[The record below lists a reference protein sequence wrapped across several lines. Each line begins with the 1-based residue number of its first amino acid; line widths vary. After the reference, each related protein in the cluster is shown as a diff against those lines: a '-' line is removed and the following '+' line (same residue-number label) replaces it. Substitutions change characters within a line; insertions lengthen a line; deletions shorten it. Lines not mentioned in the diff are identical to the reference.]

1 MKRLQ
6 KKFNTVLII
15 TIILLFSN
23 CTAWPAIAALLLKP
37 GKSGNEMVLLL
48 PGIMN
53 PQAGQGSTTN
63 STPNQTPP
71 TSPPTP
77 PVVTPTPVVDSNLMV
92 STTTTTGYYPSGTV
106 INIRVKFLEAVDVT
120 EIPQFKLNN
129 SIRVNYL
136 SGTATDTLL
145 FRYTVQAGNEE
156 DIIGLDAQ
164 SQVALILNG
173 GTIKSVANNTDLSL
187 TLPAPGAIYSM
198 GSGKVI
204 VIDTTSPTVT
214 SVNSSSLD
222 GNYLV
227 TQSVLIQVNF
237 SETVNVTGTP
247 QLKLE
252 TGASDAIAN
261 YTSGSGTSTL
271 IFNYTVLSG
280 HVSPDLDYFS
290 TLALALNAGS
300 ILDLANNVSNLTL
313 AAPGAVNSL
322 AANKAIVID
331 AGIPGITN
339 VTSST
344 LDGMYGVGQ
353 TISIQVVF
361 DKVVIV
367 TGVPTLTLETG
378 GTDAVVSYASGSGTN
393 TLTFTYTL
401 AAPYTS
407 ADLDYIST
415 LALLLS
421 GGTIK
426 DISNNNANLTLAAP
440 GTSGSLG
447 ANKAIVVNT
456 TTPSVLFSAATS
468 NTIESITTITI
479 PVVLSTVSALTVTVD
494 YALTGGTA
502 TAGGVDYTFSNGTL
516 TFAQGIVSQDIIFTV
531 INDSLDE
538 SNETVTI
545 GISNPGNA
553 TIGAILTHTYTI
565 LDDDPIPTVTFASST
580 SSSGDES
587 SVIRTVVL
595 NLSLVSGRTVTV
607 TATDSGGTA
616 SSGIDYTAIGSPLTI
631 TFNPGEITK
640 NINIPILQDLI
651 YEAANETIQLTLS
664 APTNASLGGITGH
677 TFTITDDDFGIV
689 SAETMDADNNGKID
703 HYKITFSE
711 AVNDS
716 SFPGYVSD
724 SLGSIQAKW
733 LIGGTS
739 TGVFLSHGSNEPVLS
754 DNTNDAVIFLKFAEV
769 GVYNTDSKP
778 NITTTVLPDLLAVSA
793 KTLEIISTSSV
804 TEADRA
810 KPVIV
815 TNSGSSI
822 STNLTVT
829 FSEPVWGSIGMPAC
843 GAGGNLTASSITY
856 SNVSGNGASLLT
868 GMGADSCGI
877 DTTAIFLANTNFISA
892 DNSTDTL
899 AGNGNLYDAANNTG
913 NTVLKLLSITAGPT
927 ITNIQEF
934 DTNRSGKID
943 QLRITFSTNMTDSTI
958 TDIDA
963 SRFTIGGT
971 TAIKVNTGTGIIAA
985 PNTDTGTANDTIITL
1000 FTNDSTVSGT
1010 SALSVAFLM
1019 NTGKWMGNGIE
1030 LQTIADLS
1038 SVVEDKAP
1046 PVILTAV
1053 ASDNTSLISGV
1064 DSDDTLVLTFSEGT
1078 NKPIIDSSNI
1088 ASILSLSSAHGWG
1101 TITSAT
1107 WNLAG
1112 DVLTI
1117 TFAGSGSTISI
1128 GDTVTIVGTITDTAT
1143 VPNTSTNIASVNT
1156 LSGTFTAVDTS
1167 IPTVASVSSM
1177 APTTV
1182 RVVFSK
1188 AMNTVQAATAANY
1201 KIIVSPASGL
1211 CSDSTNFTSSTQTTD
1226 FNIVSVLSISGTTYD
1241 ITLSASQV
1249 GAKSYSL
1256 LASKTAIHDLQPV
1269 TLSCPNNADFTGNE
1283 QLKTSSAACVVTN
1296 SLILSFSKPVFPGQ
1310 DIPKSAGCTTSIE
1323 CQKRYAITGAT
1334 VLTPTTAKILD
1345 GSVCGGAAADSSKV
1359 CITHP
1364 ELQGGGQYTIAVAN
1378 ATDGDGFNN
1387 LTGGL
1392 AWASPFSIRNSGDTE
1407 NMQVSPHDRVSFN
1420 GCGTPPQNFVD
1431 GPLASD
1437 PFGTGLTDFSYI
1449 FSFNNQVYLGP
1460 NENGTGGIHF
1470 EPDGSN
1476 PVNFSFGLH
1485 QDPLGISLNSAYG
1498 VTPSQ
1503 LFPSFGR
1510 SGCTANSAGCGSNN
1524 QNGRGLFTSGTVL
1537 GVEYLFGGAYYS
1549 GGQLKDIYVTTD
1561 TDSRPDFLYM
1571 KFNANIISGPQLK
1584 GFMATRVF
1592 NNSLWLSFPDSGGG
1606 APKVGYVSAFG
1617 ALSAPN
1623 ATQRGYAAPTGV
1635 GVAISG
1641 ANFPAVSASCDSF
1654 TLSNNVSLD
1663 TFMDFNGL
1671 MYTGG
1676 GGCSLSGNDGGLV
1689 RGKIAAPALGTDLTV
1704 ITPSDVAWS
1713 NSNTRFSR
1721 YLPKLFDFSPQD
1733 KAFPQMAVFQGKL
1746 FVARNTCENYTCPN
1760 LSADDCACP
1769 VANRYSQL
1777 WKCAPATVSS
1787 PLPATATACDPGDWT
1802 LVANNGSGQTSMGDG
1817 NNRTMSLLVTNGA
1830 YLYVGFDNPT
1840 TGVEIWRTNITNPNT
1855 TADFSQIG
1863 VDGLGDAS
1871 NNLQIFDGMSSLY
1884 SGLNYLYLTTGKSG
1898 GIVKVYR
1905 QKN

>member
-1 MKRLQ
+1 M
-6 KKFNTVLII
+6 
-15 TIILLFSN
+15 
-23 CTAWPAIAALLLKP
+23 
-37 GKSGNEMVLLL
+37 
-48 PGIMN
+48 
-53 PQAGQGSTTN
+53 
-63 STPNQTPP
+63 
-71 TSPPTP
+71 
-77 PVVTPTPVVDSNLMV
+77 
-92 STTTTTGYYPSGTV
+92 
-106 INIRVKFLEAVDVT
+106 
-120 EIPQFKLNN
+120 
-129 SIRVNYL
+129 
-136 SGTATDTLL
+136 
-145 FRYTVQAGNEE
+145 
-156 DIIGLDAQ
+156 
-164 SQVALILNG
+164 
-173 GTIKSVANNTDLSL
+173 
-187 TLPAPGAIYSM
+187 
-198 GSGKVI
+198 
-204 VIDTTSPTVT
+204 
-214 SVNSSSLD
+214 
-222 GNYLV
+222 
-227 TQSVLIQVNF
+227 
-237 SETVNVTGTP
+237 
-247 QLKLE
+247 
-252 TGASDAIAN
+252 N
-261 YTSGSGTSTL
+261 YTSGSGTNTL
-271 IFNYTVLSG
+271 TFVYTVVSG
-280 HVSPDLDYFS
+280 NSSPDLDYLS
-290 TLALALNAGS
+290 TTALSLNGGTIADGSANNAIVTLATPGS
-300 ILDLANNVSNLTL
+300 
-313 AAPGAVNSL
+313 VNSL
-322 AANKAIVID
+322 GANKAIVID
-331 AGIPGITN
+331 AVLPGVAS

-361 DKVVIV
+361 NKVVIV
-367 TGVPTLTLETG
+367 TGVPKLSLETG
-378 GTDAVVSYASGSGTN
+378 GIDAVVSYASGSGTN

-401 AAPYTS
+401 LSPYTS
-407 ADLDYIST
+407 NDLDYIST
-415 LALLLS
+415 LALALN

-426 DISNNNANLTLAAP
+426 DSSNNNANLTLAAP
-440 GTSGSLG
+440 GTVGSLG

-456 TTPSVLFSAATS
+456 TTPTVLFSAATS
-468 NTIESITTITI
+468 SSSETITTISI
-479 PVVLSTVSALTVTVD
+479 PVVLSAVSALTVTVD
-494 YALTGGTA
+494 YAL
-502 TAGGVDYTFSNGTL
+502 
-516 TFAQGIVSQDIIFTV
+516 
-531 INDSLDE
+531 
-538 SNETVTI
+538 
-545 GISNPGNA
+545 
-553 TIGAILTHTYTI
+553 
-565 LDDDPIPTVTFASST
+565 
-580 SSSGDES
+580 
-587 SVIRTVVL
+587 
-595 NLSLVSGRTVTV
+595 
-607 TATDSGGTA
+607 
-616 SSGIDYTAIGSPLTI
+616 
-631 TFNPGEITK
+631 
-640 NINIPILQDLI
+640 
-651 YEAANETIQLTLS
+651 
-664 APTNASLGGITGH
+664 
-677 TFTITDDDFGIV
+677 
-689 SAETMDADNNGKID
+689 
-703 HYKITFSE
+703 
-711 AVNDS
+711 
-716 SFPGYVSD
+716 
-724 SLGSIQAKW
+724 
-733 LIGGTS
+733 IGGTS
-739 TGVFLSHGSNEPVLS
+739 AGVFLSHGSNEPVLA
-754 DNTNDAVIFLKFAEV
+754 DNVNDAIIFLKFTEA

-793 KTLEIISTSSV
+793 KSLEIISTGSV

-810 KPVIV
+810 KPVVV
-815 TNSGSSI
+815 TNSGTSI

-829 FSEPVWGSIGMPAC
+829 FSEPVWGSTGMPAC
-843 GAGGNLTASSITY
+843 GAGGNLTASSLTY
-856 SNVSGNGASLLT
+856 SNDSGNGASFLT
-868 GMGADSCGI
+868 GMGADSCAI

-892 DNSTDTL
+892 DNSSDTI
-899 AGNGNLYDAANNTG
+899 AGNGNLYDASNNTG
-913 NTVLKLLSITAGPT
+913 NTVLKLLSITAGPI

-934 DTNRSGKID
+934 DTNRNGKID
-943 QLRITFSTNMTDSTI
+943 QLKITFSTNMTDSTI
-958 TDIDA
+958 TDTDA
-963 SRFTIGGT
+963 SRFTIGGSA
-971 TAIKVNTGTGIIAA
+971 AIKVNTGTGVIAA

-1053 ASDNTSLISGV
+1053 ASDNASLIAGV

-1078 NKPIIDSSNI
+1078 NKPTIDSSNI
-1088 ASILSLSSAHGWG
+1088 ASILSLSSSHTWG

-1117 TFAGSGSTISI
+1117 TFAGSGSSIST
-1128 GDTVTIVGTITDTAT
+1128 GDTVTIVGTITDNAT

-1177 APTTV
+1177 APTIV
-1182 RVVFSK
+1182 RVVYSK

-1211 CSDSTNFTSSTQTTD
+1211 CSDNTNFTSSTQTTD
-1226 FNIVSVLSISGTTYD
+1226 FSIVSVLSVSGTTYD
-1241 ITLSASQV
+1241 ITLSASQI

-1283 QLKTSSAACVVTN
+1283 QLKTSSAACVVTT
-1296 SLILSFSKPVFPGQ
+1296 SLILSFSKPVFPGL
-1310 DIPKSAGCTTSIE
+1310 DIPKSAGCTTSTE
-1323 CQKRYAITGAT
+1323 CQKRYAITGST

-1364 ELQGGGQYTIAVAN
+1364 ELQGGRQYTIAVAN
-1378 ATDGDGFNN
+1378 ALDGDGFNN
-1387 LTGGL
+1387 TSGGFL
-1392 AWASPFSIRNSGDTE
+1392 WVTPFSIRNAGDTE
-1407 NMQVSPHDRVSFN
+1407 NVQVSPHDRVSFN
-1420 GCGTPPQNFVD
+1420 GCGVPPQNFVD

-1449 FSFNNQVYLGP
+1449 FSFNNRVYLGP

-1485 QDPLGISLNSAYG
+1485 QDPTGISLNSAYG

-1524 QNGRGLFTSGTVL
+1524 QNGRGLFTSGTIL
-1537 GVEYLFGGAYYS
+1537 GVEYLFGGSYYS
-1549 GGQLKDIYVTTD
+1549 GGNLRDIYVTTD
-1561 TDSRPDFLYM
+1561 TDACPSFQYM
-1571 KFNANIISGPQLK
+1571 KFSGIISGGNLR
-1584 GFMATRVF
+1584 GFIATRVF

-1606 APKVGYVSAFG
+1606 APKLAYVSAFG

-1623 ATQRGYAAPTGV
+1623 TTQRGYAAPTGV
-1635 GVAISG
+1635 GATISG
-1641 ANFPAVSASCDSF
+1641 NNFPAVSAACDSF
-1654 TLSNNVSLD
+1654 SLSNNVSLD

-1689 RGKIAAPALGTDLTV
+1689 RGTIAAPALGTDLTV
-1704 ITPSDVAWS
+1704 ITPSDAAW
-1713 NSNTRFSR
+1713 NNANTRFSR

-1769 VANRYSQL
+1769 IANRFAQL
-1777 WKCAPATVSS
+1777 WKCSPATVSL

-1817 NNRTMSLLVTNGA
+1817 NNRTLSLLVTNGT

-1840 TGVEIWRTNITNPNT
+1840 TGVEIWRTNTANPIV

-1871 NNLQIFDGMSSLY
+1871 NNLQVFDGMSSVY
-1884 SGLNYLYLTTGKSG
+1884 SGLNYLYLTTGKIG